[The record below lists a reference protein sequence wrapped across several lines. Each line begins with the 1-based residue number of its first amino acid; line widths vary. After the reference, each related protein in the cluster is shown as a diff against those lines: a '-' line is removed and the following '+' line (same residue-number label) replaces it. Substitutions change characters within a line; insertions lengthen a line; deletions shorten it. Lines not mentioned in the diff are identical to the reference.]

1 MFKFNLSIPELDT
14 KEIQA
19 ATKAIKTGWISTAGS
34 DVVKFEKKICEKTK
48 SKYSLALNSGTS
60 AIHLALIASNVEKSD
75 EVLVQSLTYVATI
88 NPILYLGASPI
99 FFDVDDKFN
108 MKLENVIEFLK
119 NNTFIQNKKCIN
131 KKSRK
136 IIKAIIITH
145 LWGNSQNISKIRKI
159 CKTRKISII
168 EDSAESFGTKI
179 KIGKKLISS
188 GCQGDFGCYSFNG
201 NKIVT
206 TGSGGAIV
214 TNIKKSY
221 SYLNYLATQAR
232 DDSFHYI
239 HNEMGFNYKL
249 NNLLSCL
256 GISQLKKLNFFIK
269 RKKKIHKQYVK
280 ELDSI
285 DGIKIFKPN
294 SNILSNYWFNIITFK
309 NLSNSSL
316 EKLKSICNKNKIE
329 IRQVWRP
336 AHTHKYLTK
345 YETFKISNS
354 FKLYKNSF
362 CLPSSLKL
370 DEKNINFINQKI
382 KKFCKNYL

>member
-168 EDSAESFGTKI
+168 EE
-179 KIGKKLISS
+179 
-188 GCQGDFGCYSFNG
+188 
-201 NKIVT
+201 
-206 TGSGGAIV
+206 
-214 TNIKKSY
+214 
-221 SYLNYLATQAR
+221 
-232 DDSFHYI
+232 
-239 HNEMGFNYKL
+239 
-249 NNLLSCL
+249 
-256 GISQLKKLNFFIK
+256 
-269 RKKKIHKQYVK
+269 
-280 ELDSI
+280 
-285 DGIKIFKPN
+285 
-294 SNILSNYWFNIITFK
+294 
-309 NLSNSSL
+309 
-316 EKLKSICNKNKIE
+316 
-329 IRQVWRP
+329 
-336 AHTHKYLTK
+336 
-345 YETFKISNS
+345 
-354 FKLYKNSF
+354 F
-362 CLPSSLKL
+362 CGV
-370 DEKNINFINQKI
+370 IW
-382 KKFCKNYL
+382 